1 MRITL
6 AVVLD
11 DGTEIRRPVDVET
24 DDGPQHWGGGI
35 AHGVSHALAAVR
47 SMVENTYGS
56 ATDDQ

>member
-24 DDGPQHWGGGI
+24 NDGPELWGGGI
-35 AHGVSHALAAVR
+35 AHGVDHALEVVR
-47 SMVENTYGS
+47 ALVENTYG
-56 ATDDQ
+56 AAPDGR

>member
-11 DGTEIRRPVDVET
+11 DGTEIRRLVDVDS
-24 DDGPQHWGGGI
+24 DDPQFWGGGI

-47 SMVENTYGS
+47 ALVENTYGAS
-56 ATDDQ
+56 DDA